1 MVFIEVPTTFV
12 RDYTTPMGEVENW
25 NRNRIAICCLT
36 FVFSFLWLNGFMQA
50 DDGSFDVNDF
60 FWASIIALGPGT
72 LFALLILYKTKKSE
86 PPGWV
91 MSMCAFLCFLQS
103 VAWIQWISNV
113 IMDLLQ
119 VFGFI
124 TQLPAALLALT
135 IIAWGNSLGDAIAD
149 TAMTKRG
156 FGEMAITGTV
166 AGPIF
171 NMLVGLGL
179 SMSISIL
186 TSDTPSTT
194 HVTLSLYDIDS
205 KTGAKGDFN
214 LLSILPLT
222 LLIAQF
228 FILIVMLLLSV
239 KNNYLIG
246 VNWMNMILYFLVI
259 IGLIIFS
266 ITEHV
271 QPPTG

>member
-1 MVFIEVPTTFV
+1 
-12 RDYTTPMGEVENW
+12 
-25 NRNRIAICCLT
+25 
-36 FVFSFLWLNGFMQA
+36 
-50 DDGSFDVNDF
+50 
-60 FWASIIALGPGT
+60 
-72 LFALLILYKTKKSE
+72 
-86 PPGWV
+86 
-91 MSMCAFLCFLQS
+91 
-103 VAWIQWISNV
+103 
-113 IMDLLQ
+113 MDLLQ

-135 IIAWGNSLGDAIAD
+135 IVAWGNSLGDMIAD

-222 LLIAQF
+222 LLIAQT

-246 VNWMNMILYFLVI
+246 VNWMNMILYFVVI

-266 ITEHV
+266 ISEHV
-271 QPPTG
+271 EPPTG